1 MYKILLVGGIKEYT
15 IFYADIIN
23 VLQKLNGEITILNTT
38 FISLQPYHKNGE
50 KADLYIGDKYD
61 GYYITKKRTS
71 AFIHNEDEDIQ
82 EFDNSLNNSFDFVVT
97 ENAWFCNSV
106 EILKY
111 HNLLKLNGYLIRWSN
126 RYFPRSAVAHVQRED
141 APDCDLNHIDTA
153 CFSNAYTQ
161 KIHDT
166 RHILLLQSA
175 EKVFQRTHPNIFKK
189 ITDINYDIK
198 AHSIKYEEH
207 CNSYLNTLS

>member
-97 ENAWFCNSV
+97 EHAWFCNSV

-111 HNLLKLNGYLIRWSN
+111 HNLLKLNGHLIRWAN
-126 RYFPRSAVAHVQRED
+126 CYF
-141 APDCDLNHIDTA
+141 PDCDLNYIDTC
-153 CFSNAYTQ
+153 CFSNKYTQ
-161 KIHDT
+161 EVHDT

-189 ITDINYDIK
+189 TKDVFYDIK

-207 CNSYLNTLS
+207 CNSYLNSLL